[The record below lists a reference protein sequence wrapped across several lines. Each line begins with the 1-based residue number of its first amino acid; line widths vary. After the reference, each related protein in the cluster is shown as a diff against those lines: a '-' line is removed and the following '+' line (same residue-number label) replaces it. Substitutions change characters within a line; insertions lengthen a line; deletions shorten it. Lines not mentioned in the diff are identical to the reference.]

1 MYILTEDIVARQG
14 NHVLPCTIN
23 PHYTYYNK
31 PTSTEQSTDEIK
43 VEVNF
48 FASTK
53 IWRKSMLHV
62 FTKLNFQIN

>member
-53 IWRKSMLHV
+53 I
-62 FTKLNFQIN
+62 